1 MLSYWMEQKA
11 VPGRRRELLLNH
23 TGIPCLSAIRPA
35 RQALEDCGMSDK
47 VSLVVSGGIRT
58 GVDVA
63 KCLALGA
70 DAVMI
75 GNAAMIALGC
85 NSPRYEEDYHEL
97 GTSPGACH
105 HCHTGMCPVGIAT
118 PE

>member
-1 MLSYWMEQKA
+1 M
-11 VPGRRRELLLNH
+11 
-23 TGIPCLSAIRPA
+23 T
-35 RQALEDCGMSDK
+35 DK
-47 VSLVVSGGIRT
+47 VSLVISGGIRS
-58 GVDVA
+58 GVDAA

-85 NSPRYEEDYHEL
+85 NSPRYEQDYKKL

-105 HCHTGMCPVGIAT
+105 HCHTGLCPVGIT
-118 PE
+118 TQDPELEKRVDVAASAERVARFLTAITMEITM

>member
-1 MLSYWMEQKA
+1 MVVVDGAEGGTGAS
-11 VPGRRRELLLNH
+11 PELLLNH
-23 TGIPCLSAIRPA
+23 TGIPTISAIRAA
-35 RQALEDCGMSDK
+35 REALDECGMSGK
-47 VSLVVSGGIRT
+47 VSLVAAGGIRS

-85 NSPRYEEDYHEL
+85 NSPRC
-97 GTSPGACH
+97 A
-105 HCHTGMCPVGIAT
+105 AT
-118 PE
+118 ITMAG